1 MGGVRWS
8 FWLVKRGQG
17 RAGLHPRL
25 APHVVVLA
33 VRPRRSAVSA
43 SHWQPSPGRG
53 AAGGLTVGT
62 TGMRQHRHLPFGTG
76 REVVRPCLRHP
87 CPAFLGFCCHQP
99 APFLKRGARFRKGA
113 PVVCLLG
120 MGLLCVGSPTSPPLE
135 HPVLASVPRPR
146 DTTAGRMFLATA
158 ESRITS
164 HPGGS

>member
-8 FWLVKRGQG
+8 FWLVKGVRGGQDCT
-17 RAGLHPRL
+17 L
-25 APHVVVLA
+25 APPPTSWCWPSVHAAAQSPPHTGSLLLA
-33 VRPRRSAVSA
+33 EERPGA
-43 SHWQPSPGRG
+43 SPWAPQGCDSTDTFHLAP
-53 AAGGLTVGT
+53 AAKWCDPACGT
-62 TGMRQHRHLPFGTG
+62 
-76 REVVRPCLRHP
+76 P
-87 CPAFLGFCCHQP
+87 CPALLGFCCHQP

-146 DTTAGRMFLATA
+146 DTTAGRIFLATA